1 MVRFAFPLNRFAAL
15 FYPIMRLALYQPDI
29 PQNCGALI
37 RLSACCGVGLD
48 IIEPCGF
55 LLDDRRLRRAGL
67 DYHDLAEVRRYS
79 SWESFRSALRTGEAA
94 GPAARLLLLTTQ
106 GDQPYTDFA
115 FAAADVLLLGRESAG
130 VPGDVHAEADARLVI
145 PLRPGRRSLNVSQ
158 AGAMVLGEALRQTGG
173 FSAGDREGETERQV
187 DR

>member
-1 MVRFAFPLNRFAAL
+1 
-15 FYPIMRLALYQPDI
+15 MRIALYQPDI

-37 RLSACCGVGLD
+37 RLAACLGVGLD

-67 DYHDLAEVRRYS
+67 DYHGLGEVCRHR
-79 SWESFRSALRTGEAA
+79 SWEAFRSALWPNPEAA
-94 GPAARLLLLTTQ
+94 GPGAGAPRLLLLTTG
-106 GDQPYTDFA
+106 GDRPYTDFA
-115 FAAADVLLLGRESAG
+115 FAATDILLLGRESAG
-130 VPGDVHAEADARLVI
+130 VPPEVHAVADARLVI
-145 PLRPGRRSLNVSQ
+145 PLRPGRRSLNVAQ

-173 FSAGDREGETERQV
+173 FHSGDRASDGASDGASDQAGKADEGA